1 MKMPKKTT
9 GIDPEAQRRAAL
21 RRLLLRFRPGD
32 QVDRNESAMPRGEAI
47 PPTRVLKGLLLS
59 PEEPLQIATARLFS
73 IKAPTATGSCTGK
86 WLYDP
91 PGRCA
96 GGTVCSR
103 PLGAALGDLRR
114 TTAPVLPPL
123 ATRHS
128 PLVTRHS
135 PLVTR
140 SPRFDGL
147 PTARPVS
154 KSTPGP
160 YAPGQVSGRTTG
172 IDC

>member
-1 MKMPKKTT
+1 MKARGPGFVVFSTAPAGDMNMPTQSA

-73 IKAPTATGSCTGK
+73 IKAPTATESCSGQ

-91 PGRCA
+91 CGRCA
-96 GGTVCSR
+96 GGTACSR
-103 PLGAALGDLRR
+103 PGRR
-114 TTAPVLPPL
+114 L
-123 ATRHS
+123 HN
-128 PLVTRHS
+128 
-135 PLVTR
+135 
-140 SPRFDGL
+140 
-147 PTARPVS
+147 
-154 KSTPGP
+154 KPGSI
-160 YAPGQVSGRTTG
+160 V
-172 IDC
+172 